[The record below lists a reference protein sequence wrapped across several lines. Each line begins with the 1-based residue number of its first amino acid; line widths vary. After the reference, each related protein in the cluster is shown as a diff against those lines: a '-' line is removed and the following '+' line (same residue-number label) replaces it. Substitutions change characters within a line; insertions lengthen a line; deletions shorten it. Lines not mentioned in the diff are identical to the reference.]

1 MLTQS
6 SWGRKGLALPF
17 LGDPAKMTRDTD
29 WRSML
34 RRYNGKGAQPQNG
47 CAYCWL
53 AILEL
58 TLTTKN

>member
-34 RRYNGKGAQPQNG
+34 RRYNGEGAQPKM
-47 CAYCWL
+47 AVPL
-53 AILEL
+53 LSLESEFW
-58 TLTTKN
+58 N